1 MKKTEKIFN
10 VQTGEETIIERDET
24 PSEKLIRQNWEK
36 QIAKEAVISHANS
49 EAKSALLEKLG
60 ITEDEAKLLLS

>member
-24 PSEKLIRQNWEK
+24 SSEKSIRENWEK
-36 QIAKEAVISHANS
+36 EIAKEDVISQTNVK
-49 EAKSALLEKLG
+49 AKSALLAKLG
-60 ITEDEAKLLLS
+60 ITAEEAKLLLS

>member
-10 VQTGEETIIERDET
+10 VQTFEETIIEKDET
-24 PSEKLIRQNWEK
+24 PAEKKLREKFEKDLIKAQ
-36 QIAKEAVISHANS
+36 AEAEANAV
-49 EAKSALLEKLG
+49 AKSTLLAKLG

>member
-24 PSEKLIRQNWEK
+24 PSEKLIRENWEK
-36 QIAKEAVISHANS
+36 DSIKAEAES
-49 EAKSALLEKLG
+49 EARELAKSALLDKLG
-60 ITEDEAKLLLS
+60 ITADEAKLLLT

>member
-24 PSEKLIRQNWEK
+24 SSEKLIRENWEK
-36 QIAKEAVISHANS
+36 QIAENAVISQANA

-60 ITEDEAKLLLS
+60 ISEDEARLLLS

>member
-24 PSEKLIRQNWEK
+24 PSEKLIRENWEK
-36 QIAKEAVISHANS
+36 QIANDAVVSQANA
-49 EAKSALLEKLG
+49 EAKSALLNKLG

>member
-24 PSEKLIRQNWEK
+24 PSEKLIRENWEK
-36 QIAKEAVISHANS
+36 QIANDAVIAQANA

-60 ITEDEAKLLLS
+60 ISEDEARLLLN

>member
-24 PSEKLIRQNWEK
+24 PSEKLIRENWGK
-36 QIAKEAVISHANS
+36 QIANDAVVSQANA
-49 EAKSALLEKLG
+49 EAKSALLAKLG
-60 ITEDEAKLLLS
+60 ITADEAKLLLA